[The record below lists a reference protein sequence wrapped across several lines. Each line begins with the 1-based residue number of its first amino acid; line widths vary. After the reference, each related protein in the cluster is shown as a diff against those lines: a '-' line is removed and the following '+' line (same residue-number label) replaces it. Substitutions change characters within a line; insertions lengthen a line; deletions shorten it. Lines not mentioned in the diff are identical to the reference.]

1 MAAVLQSCSFHW
13 MMLPRFGNGQFAVLV
28 LCLTLADLLT
38 VVAGLVGGLALE
50 VNCLLSLLLHLLQVG
65 HMTWAGDSL
74 GCQLYYFFTSWLLGL
89 ANYLVAVLLSL
100 LHVKRSTGWSSRLAE
115 CRTLLLLLT
124 LATLLP
130 ALPELALRDTVYL
143 AEQTRASVQ
152 HLVSSPLNNLASG
165 VHHLRGDRP
174 LHPVYCS
181 QAGDSSLPISYEVK
195 LKPISPSSSYIL

>member
-1 MAAVLQSCSFHW
+1 

-74 GCQLYYFFTSWLLGL
+74 GCQLYYFLTSWLLGL

-143 AEQTRASVQ
+143 DEQTRASVQ
-152 HLVSSPLNNLASG
+152 HLVSSPLNTLPQVCIISAG
-165 VHHLRGDRP
+165 
-174 LHPVYCS
+174 PVPYTLYT
-181 QAGDSSLPISYEVK
+181 AVKLVTPPLPIFYEVN